1 MNNSNQINRRNFLK
15 SSLLAGAALSL
26 PVHSWSQVR
35 GASDDIRV
43 AIIGF
48 NGQGKG
54 DLEDFRKVPGVRVVA
69 LCDVDKEVLEREAK
83 KFRDRNEPIETYTD
97 VRKLLENKDIDAIST
112 ATPNHWHALISIWAI
127 QAGKD
132 VYVQK
137 PVSHNVSEGRRIVEA
152 ARKYKK
158 MVQTGTQS
166 RSSEGLREA
175 VEWVRAGNIGKI
187 KVSRAI
193 CYKPR
198 GSIGKVGAPLQIPV
212 NIDYDLWCGPAA
224 KLPIMR
230 SKLHYDWHWVWNTGN
245 GDLGNQGIHEM
256 DVARW
261 FLGEKELSP
270 KVFSVGGRLGYIDDG
285 ETPNT
290 MVIYHEYPK
299 APLLFELRGLPT
311 KAGSKEMDA
320 YKGIKIG
327 VVVEC
332 EGGYV
337 VVSSYRKAT
346 AYDTDGKE
354 LKKFEGEENHKISF
368 IKAMR
373 SRKTSDLTA
382 DILEGHLSSAL
393 CHTGNLSYR
402 LGSPHSRDEIAD
414 AVKNKKKVSEA
425 LLRVEEHLAAND
437 VDFTKTPARL
447 GVLLE
452 MDPKT
457 ERFADNNEANQ
468 LLTREYRKPF
478 VVPEKV

>member
-1 MNNSNQINRRNFLK
+1 MNQINRRNFLK
-15 SSLLAGAALSL
+15 RSLLTSAALSL
-26 PVHSWSQVR
+26 PIHSWAQVR
-35 GASDDIRV
+35 GANDDIRV
-43 AIIGF
+43 AIVGF

-69 LCDVDKEVLEREAK
+69 LCDVDSSVLEREAK
-83 KFRDRNEPIETYTD
+83 KFKDRNEPIETYTD
-97 VRKLLENKDIDAIST
+97 VRKLLEDKNIDAIST

-137 PVSHNVSEGRRIVEA
+137 PVSHNVTEGRRIVEA

-166 RSSEGLREA
+166 RSSSGLREA
-175 VEWVRAGNIGKI
+175 VEWVQAGNIGKI
-187 KVSRAI
+187 IVSRGI

-198 GSIGKVGAPLQIPV
+198 GSIGKATAPLQIPTNV
-212 NIDYDLWCGPAA
+212 DYDLWCGPAA
-224 KLPIMR
+224 KVPITR
-230 SKLHYDWHWVWNTGN
+230 SRLHYDWHWVWNTGN

-261 FLGEKELSP
+261 FLGEMELAP
-270 KVFSVGGRLGYIDDG
+270 ETFAVGGRFGYEDDG

-290 MVIYHEYPK
+290 MVIYHNYAR
-299 APLLFELRGLPT
+299 APLLFELRGLPE
-311 KAGSKEMDA
+311 KAGAKDMDT
-320 YKGIKIG
+320 YKGAKIG
-327 VVVEC
+327 VVIEC

-337 VVSSYRKAT
+337 VVSSYSKAT
-346 AYDTDGKE
+346 AFDKEGKE
-354 LKKFEGEENHKISF
+354 LKTFEGTDNHKISF

-393 CHTGNLSYR
+393 CHTGNISYR
-402 LGSPHSRDEIAD
+402 LGKTHSRDEIAE
-414 AVKNKKKVSEA
+414 AVKNQKKVGETLA
-425 LLRVEEHLAAND
+425 RVEQHLTANL
-437 VDFTKTPARL
+437 VDFEKTPPKL
-447 GVLLE
+447 GVILN

-457 ERFADNNEANQ
+457 ERFADNIAANQ
-468 LLTREYRKPF
+468 SLTREYRKPF

>member
-1 MNNSNQINRRNFLK
+1 MNTINQINRRHFLK
-15 SSLLAGAALSL
+15 NSFLTSAALSL
-26 PVHSWSQVR
+26 PVHSWAQVK
-35 GASDDIRV
+35 GSSDDIRV
-43 AIIGF
+43 AIVGF

-54 DLEDFRKVPGVRVVA
+54 DLEEFRKVPGVRVVA

-83 KFRDRNEPIETYTD
+83 KFKDRNEPIETYTD
-97 VRKLLENKDIDAIST
+97 VRKLLENKNIDAIST
-112 ATPNHWHALISIWAI
+112 ATPNHWHALISIWAM

-137 PVSHNVSEGRRIVEA
+137 PVSHNVSEGRRMVEA

-158 MVQTGTQS
+158 IVQAGTQS
-166 RSSEGLREA
+166 RSSSGLREA

-187 KVSRAI
+187 IVSRGI

-198 GSIGKVGAPLQIPV
+198 VSIGKVTMPLQIPAT
-212 NIDYDLWCGPAA
+212 IDYDLWCGPAA
-224 KLPIMR
+224 KVPIMR
-230 SKLHYDWHWVWNTGN
+230 SKLHYDWHWIWNTGN
-245 GDLGNQGIHEM
+245 GDLGNQGVHEM

-261 FLGEKELSP
+261 FLGEMELP
-270 KVFSVGGRLGYIDDG
+270 PRTFAVGGRFGYIDDG

-290 MVIYHEYPK
+290 MVIYHDYAE
-299 APLLFELRGLPT
+299 APLLFELRGLPE
-311 KAGSKEMDA
+311 KAGAKDMDK
-320 YKGIKIG
+320 YKGTKIG

-337 VVSSYRKAT
+337 VVSSYSKAT
-346 AYDTDGKE
+346 AFDKDGKE
-354 LKKFEGEENHKISF
+354 LKQFEGSENHKISF

-393 CHTGNLSYR
+393 CHTGNISYR
-402 LGSPHSRDEIAD
+402 LGKTSSRDEITD
-414 AVKNKKKVSEA
+414 AVKNQKKVGETLA
-425 LLRVEEHLAAND
+425 RVEQHLAANL
-437 VDFTKTPARL
+437 VDFQQTPAKL
-447 GVLLE
+447 GVVLNIN
-452 MDPKT
+452 PKT
-457 ERFADNNEANQ
+457 ERFVDNEEANH